1 MFDSWHC
8 LHLECR
14 IPREVAG
21 TSGVMLRLGQYVSA
35 PRNTVHQPG
44 QRDIINSDGDS
55 LAGNDGVR
63 YGREK

>member
-1 MFDSWHC
+1 
-8 LHLECR
+8 
-14 IPREVAG
+14 
-21 TSGVMLRLGQYVSA
+21 MLRLGQYVSA